1 MRFGLHLFPGSAG
14 TTLGERRRCDDS
26 LVAPGAS
33 GYDGFFG
40 DDVASSYDAGAVEM
54 FDPAVV
60 DPVLDVLARLAG
72 TGRALELAIGT
83 GRIALPLAA
92 RGVPVA
98 GIDDSEAMVA
108 RLRAKPGG
116 EEIEVAIGD
125 FATTRVPGKFA
136 VVYLVFNTIFNLVT
150 QDAQV
155 ACFENAA
162 AHLVQGGRFVVETH
176 VPELQ
181 RLPPGQTILPFRA
194 DPGGL
199 SFDVY
204 DVVTQRFSSQHYRFS
219 GQGVRSTP
227 VEFRYAWPAELD
239 LMARIAGLALEGRF
253 GGWQGEPYTGLSR
266 SHVSVY
272 AKR

>member
-1 MRFGLHLFPGSAG
+1 MRLAPLSASAG
-14 TTLGERRRCDDS
+14 DATIP

-33 GYDGFFG
+33 GYEGFFG
-40 DDVASSYDAGAVEM
+40 EDVAASYDAGAAEM
-54 FDPAVV
+54 FDPGVV
-60 DPVLDVLARLAG
+60 DPVVDVLARLAG

-83 GRIALPLAA
+83 GRIALPLVA
-92 RGVPVA
+92 RGVPVT

-108 RLRAKPGG
+108 WLRAKPGG
-116 EEIEVAIGD
+116 EEIEVVIGD
-125 FATTRVPGKFA
+125 FATTRVPGEFA

-150 QDAQV
+150 QDEQV

-162 AHLVQGGRFVVETH
+162 AHLVPAGRFVVETH

-194 DPGGL
+194 DPSGL

-204 DVVTQRFSSQHYRFS
+204 DVVTQRFSSQHFRFS
-219 GQGVRSTP
+219 EQGVRATP

-239 LMARIAGLALEGRF
+239 LMARIAGLSLEGRF
-253 GGWQGEPYTGLSR
+253 GGWQGEPFAGLSR

-272 AKR
+272 AKP